1 MTIGFVLL
9 LIAFFWVLLGLV
21 GAWIC
26 AEFGRSGWRWVLL
39 CAIAGPLSVSF
50 VYDQL
55 YVTDR
60 DAADTR
66 SDPSAPA
73 DRARVVGDDESG
85 STAVAPAK
93 QSGDD
98 PQRRLVLQG
107 QEPEVRAGS

>member
-1 MTIGFVLL
+1 MTIGLVLL
-9 LIAFFWVLLGLV
+9 LIAFSWVLLGLV

-60 DAADTR
+60 DAANTG
-66 SDPSAPA
+66 SEPSAPA
-73 DRARVVGDDESG
+73 DS
-85 STAVAPAK
+85 
-93 QSGDD
+93 
-98 PQRRLVLQG
+98 
-107 QEPEVRAGS
+107 RAGTADSSFDRADAVSSSEQGHSTQV